1 MSQQRGISRVVNVPR
16 AAPGFVGPGHLAAPV
31 VSPENFEMNDPFILL
46 MDDHLDIRDR
56 PVGGPH
62 PHAGFETVTLILD
75 GAIFDR
81 DEGGTLNA
89 GEVQWMTAGSGI
101 IHSEDVRT
109 KGKVRLLQL
118 WLTLPKNKR
127 WTAPG
132 FQAID
137 VNAVP
142 VRHEL
147 GAEIQVYSG
156 SSGGLHSG
164 TRNHVPVI
172 IVEINL
178 EPHASAE
185 QDIPSSYNGFAF
197 VIDGSVRIGNTVLNT
212 GQVGWLDRPTDNGT
226 SVLRV
231 AAEKSGARV
240 ILYAGQPQG
249 DPIVSYGPFIGD
261 SKQDIARLFAEYQA
275 GRFPRLSE
283 LKSSSSEC
291 FRRSILGNNVS
302 PWRDSLSPVAGY
314 HCIEAAR
321 GGGIP

>member
-1 MSQQRGISRVVNVPR
+1 MSQQRSISRVVNVPT

-46 MDDHLDIRDR
+46 MDDHLDIGDR

-127 WTAPG
+127 WMDPG
-132 FQAID
+132 FQAIN

-172 IVEINL
+172 MVEINL

-185 QDIPSSYNGFAF
+185 QDIPASYNGFAF
-197 VIDGSVRIGNTVLNT
+197 VIDGSVQIGDTVLNT

-226 SVLRV
+226 SVFRV
-231 AAEKSGARV
+231 VAHKSGARL

-275 GRFPRLSE
+275 GMFPRLSE
-283 LKSSSSEC
+283 LKKQQ
-291 FRRSILGNNVS
+291 L
-302 PWRDSLSPVAGY
+302 
-314 HCIEAAR
+314 
-321 GGGIP
+321 

>member
-1 MSQQRGISRVVNVPR
+1 MSQQRGIGRVVNVPPT
-16 AAPGFVGPGHLAAPV
+16 APWLRGSGASSSTCR
-31 VSPENFEMNDPFILL
+31 VSGDFEMNDPFIVL
-46 MDDHLDIRDR
+46 MDDHLDIGNG

-75 GAIFDR
+75 GAIYDR

-109 KGKVRLLQL
+109 KGQVRLLQL
-118 WLTLPKNKR
+118 WLTLPKNER

-132 FQAID
+132 FQATH
-137 VNAVP
+137 VNSVP
-142 VRHEL
+142 VRHED
-147 GAEIQVYSG
+147 GAEIRVYSG
-156 SSGGLHSG
+156 SSGGLQSG
-164 TRNHVPVI
+164 TRNHVPVTM
-172 IVEINL
+172 VEINL

-185 QDIPSSYNGFAF
+185 QDIPASYNGFAF
-197 VIDGSVRIGNTVLNT
+197 VIDGSVQIGDTVLNT
-212 GQVGWLDRPTDNGT
+212 GQVGWLDRPSATGT
-226 SVLRV
+226 SVLRM
-231 AAEKSGARV
+231 AADESGARL

-283 LKSSSSEC
+283 LKKQQ
-291 FRRSILGNNVS
+291 L
-302 PWRDSLSPVAGY
+302 
-314 HCIEAAR
+314 
-321 GGGIP
+321 

>member
-1 MSQQRGISRVVNVPR
+1 MSQQRGISRVVNVPPP
-16 AAPGFVGPGHLAAPV
+16 APGFVGPGHLAAPV
-31 VSPENFEMNDPFILL
+31 VSPENFAMNDPFILL
-46 MDDHLDIRDR
+46 MDDHLDIGDR

-81 DEGGTLNA
+81 EEGGTLNA

-118 WLTLPKNKR
+118 WLTLPRDKR
-127 WTAPG
+127 WTAPS
-132 FQAID
+132 FQAINVD
-137 VNAVP
+137 AVP
-142 VRHEL
+142 VRREP

-172 IVEINL
+172 MVEINL

-185 QDIPSSYNGFAF
+185 QDIPTSYNGFAF
-197 VIDGSVRIGNTVLNT
+197 VIDGSVQIGDTVLNT

-226 SVLRV
+226 SLLRV
-231 AAEKSGARV
+231 VAGKSGARL

-283 LKSSSSEC
+283 LKKQQ
-291 FRRSILGNNVS
+291 L
-302 PWRDSLSPVAGY
+302 
-314 HCIEAAR
+314 
-321 GGGIP
+321 